1 MKLILAAVLAV
12 LPVAALAQSA
22 AAPAEPPA
30 APAAAAVSLDTPIEQ
45 LLANEKTK
53 AMLDARIPGLTS
65 HPMLD
70 QFKAMSLKQLQPM
83 AGGQL
88 TDAMLEAVAA
98 DLASGK

>member
-1 MKLILAAVLAV
+1 MKLILALVLAA
-12 LPVAALAQSA
+12 LPVATLAQT
-22 AAPAEPPA
+22 AET
-30 APAAAAVSLDTPIEQ
+30 PAAAAVSLDTPIEQ

-53 AMLDARIPGLTS
+53 AVLDARIPGLTS

-70 QFKAMSLKQLQPM
+70 QFKAMSLKQLLPM

>member
-1 MKLILAAVLAV
+1 MKLILAAVLAAV
-12 LPVAALAQSA
+12 PVAGAAAQSA
-22 AAPAEPPA
+22 APA
-30 APAAAAVSLDTPIEQ
+30 APAAAPAASLDTPIEA
-45 LLANEKTK
+45 LLAAEKTK
-53 AMLDARIPGLTS
+53 AILDARIPGLSS

>member
-1 MKLILAAVLAV
+1 MKLILAAVLAA
-12 LPVAALAQSA
+12 LPIAAAAQSA
-22 AAPAEPPA
+22 APA
-30 APAAAAVSLDTPIEQ
+30 APAAAPAASLDTPIEA
-45 LLANEKTK
+45 LLAAEKTK
-53 AMLDARIPGLTS
+53 AILDARIPGLSS

>member
-1 MKLILAAVLAV
+1 MKLILALVLAA
-12 LPVAALAQSA
+12 LPVATLAQT
-22 AAPAEPPA
+22 AETPA
-30 APAAAAVSLDTPIEQ
+30 ASAVSLDTPIEQ

-53 AMLDARIPGLTS
+53 AVLDARIPGLTS

-70 QFKAMSLKQLQPM
+70 QFKAMSLKQLLPM

>member
-1 MKLILAAVLAV
+1 MKLILAAVLAA
-12 LPVAALAQSA
+12 LPVAAAAAQSA
-22 AAPAEPPA
+22 APA
-30 APAAAAVSLDTPIEQ
+30 APAAAPAASLDTPIEA
-45 LLANEKTK
+45 LLAAEKTK
-53 AMLDARIPGLTS
+53 AILDARIPGLSS

>member
-1 MKLILAAVLAV
+1 MKLIIALALAA
-12 LPVAALAQSA
+12 LPAAALAQPA
-22 AAPAEPPA
+22 ATPA
-30 APAAAAVSLDTPIEQ
+30 APAAAAVTLDTPIE
-45 LLANEKTK
+45 LLIAAEKTK
-53 AMLDARIPGLTS
+53 AVLDARIPGLTS

-70 QFKAMSLKQLQPM
+70 QFKSMSLKQLLPM

>member
-1 MKLILAAVLAV
+1 MTEIRKKV
-12 LPVAALAQSA
+12 
-22 AAPAEPPA
+22 
-30 APAAAAVSLDTPIEQ
+30 APAAAAVTLDTPIEV
-45 LLANEKTK
+45 LIAAEKTK
-53 AMLDARIPGLTS
+53 AILDARVPGLTS

-70 QFKAMSLKQLQPM
+70 QFKSMSLKQLQSM

>member
-1 MKLILAAVLAV
+1 MKLIIALALAA
-12 LPVAALAQSA
+12 LPVPALAQA
-22 AAPAEPPA
+22 ATESRATP
-30 APAAAAVSLDTPIEQ
+30 AAAVSLDTPIEQ
-45 LLANEKTK
+45 LIAGEKTK
-53 AMLDARIPGLTS
+53 AVLDARIPGLTN

-98 DLASGK
+98 DLATGK

>member
-1 MKLILAAVLAV
+1 MKLILALVLAA
-12 LPVAALAQSA
+12 LPVATLAQT
-22 AAPAEPPA
+22 AET
-30 APAAAAVSLDTPIEQ
+30 PAAAAVSLDTTIEL

-53 AMLDARIPGLTS
+53 AVLDARIPGLTS

-98 DLASGK
+98 DLVSAK

>member
-1 MKLILAAVLAV
+1 MKLILAAILAA
-12 LPVAALAQSA
+12 LPAAALAQT
-22 AAPAEPPA
+22 AETPA
-30 APAAAAVSLDTPIEQ
+30 APAAAAATLDTPIEV
-45 LLANEKTK
+45 LIAAEKTK
-53 AMLDARIPGLTS
+53 AILDARVPGLTS

>member
-1 MKLILAAVLAV
+1 MKLILAAVLAA
-12 LPVAALAQSA
+12 LPVAALAQTA
-22 AAPAEPPA
+22 ATPV
-30 APAAAAVSLDTPIEQ
+30 APAAAAISLDTPIEQ
-45 LLANEKTK
+45 LLTNEKTK

>member
-1 MKLILAAVLAV
+1 MKLILAAVLAA
-12 LPVAALAQSA
+12 LPVAALAQT
-22 AAPAEPPA
+22 AEPPA

-45 LLANEKTK
+45 LLASEKTK
-53 AMLDARIPGLTS
+53 AILDARVPGLTS

-70 QFKAMSLKQLQPM
+70 QFKSMSLKQLQPM

-88 TDAMLEAVAA
+88 TDAMLEGVAA

>member
-1 MKLILAAVLAV
+1 MKLILAAVLAA
-12 LPVAALAQSA
+12 LPVAALAQTT
-22 AAPAEPPA
+22 ETPA
-30 APAAAAVSLDTPIEQ
+30 APAAAAATLDTPIEV
-45 LLANEKTK
+45 LIAGDKTK
-53 AMLDARIPGLTS
+53 AILDARVPGLTS

-98 DLASGK
+98 DLATNK

>member
-1 MKLILAAVLAV
+1 MKLILALVLAA
-12 LPVAALAQSA
+12 LPVATLAQ
-22 AAPAEPPA
+22 PAQAPA
-30 APAAAAVSLDTPIEQ
+30 APTAAAVTLDTPIEV
-45 LLANEKTK
+45 LIAGDKTK
-53 AMLDARIPGLTS
+53 AILDARVPGLTS

-70 QFKAMSLKQLQPM
+70 QFKSMSLKQLQPM